1 MDIFNHLVINEKLIT
16 GGQPSRDSFKKLS
29 KKGVAV
35 VINLLPSHQNFIDNE
50 EFLVAENNMDYI
62 YIPVKWDN
70 PKETDFNSFV
80 LAMKKHKGKKIFVH
94 CAKNMRVSAFIYLYR
109 ILHDNFPEKKAKESM
124 KKIWK
129 PSGTWK
135 KFIEKILNISTVHS
149 RNPAIWKS

>member
-16 GGQPSRDSFKKLS
+16 GGHPSKDSFKKLS

-62 YIPVKWDN
+62 YIPVEWDN

-80 LAMKKHKGKKIFVH
+80 LAMKKYQEKKIFVH
-94 CAKNMRVSAFIYLYR
+94 CARNMRVSAFVYLYR
-109 ILHDNFPEKKAKESM
+109 VLHNNSPEEKAKESM
-124 KKIWK
+124 EKIWK

-149 RNPAIWKS
+149 RNPDIWKL

>member
-16 GGQPSRDSFKKLS
+16 GGRPSKGSFKKLS

-62 YIPVKWDN
+62 YIPVEWDN

-80 LAMKKHKGKKIFVH
+80 LAMKKYQEKKIFVH
-94 CAKNMRVSAFIYLYR
+94 CARNMRVSAFVYLYR
-109 ILHDNFPEKKAKESM
+109 VLHNNSPEEKAKESM
-124 KKIWK
+124 EKIWK

-149 RNPAIWKS
+149 RNPDIWKL

>member
-16 GGQPSRDSFKKLS
+16 GGHPSKDSFKKLS

-50 EFLVAENNMDYI
+50 EFLVAANNMDYI
-62 YIPVKWDN
+62 YIPVEWDN

-80 LAMKKHKGKKIFVH
+80 LAMKKYQEKKIFVH
-94 CAKNMRVSAFIYLYR
+94 CARNMRVSAFVYLYR
-109 ILHDNFPEKKAKESM
+109 VLHNNSPEEKAKESM
-124 KKIWK
+124 EKIWK

-149 RNPAIWKS
+149 RNPDIWKL

>member
-16 GGQPSRDSFKKLS
+16 GGHPSKDSFKKLS

-50 EFLVAENNMDYI
+50 GFLVAENNMDYI
-62 YIPVKWDN
+62 YIPVEWDN

-80 LAMKKHKGKKIFVH
+80 LAMKKYQEKKIFVH
-94 CAKNMRVSAFIYLYR
+94 CARNMRVSAFVYLYR
-109 ILHDNFPEKKAKESM
+109 VLHNNSPEKKAKESM
-124 KKIWK
+124 EKIWK

-149 RNPAIWKS
+149 RNPDIWKL